1 MGQERSHASTASRYN
16 EVMNVETRPYVERS
30 SHYLTQASEE
40 FAQGDYLQA
49 SEKGW
54 GATAQM
60 IKAVA
65 EERGWDHSRHAQ
77 LIGTVRQVVE
87 ETGDQELWLSF
98 GAARDLHEN
107 FYEEQMGAGDVEFHL
122 DQVRR
127 LTDRLRA
134 LIDGD

>member
-1 MGQERSHASTASRYN
+1 MNTA
-16 EVMNVETRPYVERS
+16 THPYIERS

-65 EERGWDHSRHAQ
+65 QERGWEHRFHAE
-77 LIGTVRQVVE
+77 LIRAMRRVVE
-87 ETGDQELWLSF
+87 ETGDQELWLTF
-98 GAARDLHEN
+98 GATRDLHEN
-107 FYEEQMGAGDVEFHL
+107 FYEGQMSGDDVEYHL
-122 DQVRR
+122 DQARH
-127 LTDRLRA
+127 LIDRLRD
-134 LIDGD
+134 LIDDS